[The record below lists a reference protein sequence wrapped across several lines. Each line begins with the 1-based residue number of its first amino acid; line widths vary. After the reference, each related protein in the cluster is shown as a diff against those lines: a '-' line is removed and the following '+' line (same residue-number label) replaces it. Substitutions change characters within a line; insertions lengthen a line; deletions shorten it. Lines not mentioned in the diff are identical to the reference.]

1 MTKLRFS
8 LTKLS
13 SRLWIRPM
21 VYSLAAIAWVVIAVL
36 VDTLIDHLWGV
47 DIPRETLV
55 NLFTILAS
63 TMLSVATFSVS
74 AVASAFG
81 AVGSSASPRATR
93 IVMSDSGVQSTL
105 AAFLATFI
113 YAVVA
118 ITSLSALEFHPAG
131 RFLLFIGF
139 VVLVSWVLVAFVTWV
154 DRVSRLG
161 KMATTLDS
169 VTAAARTTLSNPDIS
184 GTLGGLCS
192 DDTPPP
198 KGAQAIPFD
207 RFGYVQHVDMTKLQ
221 ALAEEWD
228 AKIWLHIRPGS
239 NVARRESIGRIATD
253 PPLDEDGL
261 AKIVRCIAIGS
272 ERSYDTDPR
281 FVMIILAEIADR
293 ALSPAVND
301 PGTAISILAH
311 QVELFHLWA
320 ETDLAAS
327 QRKPQFNRIFVPQ
340 IHAADLIED
349 AFGPTARDG
358 AGMIEVCVRLQKA
371 LRSIMHTDH
380 VKLRAAAAEY
390 RGIANEMAQQRLPI
404 ENQKN
409 KIDELAK
416 RPI

>member
-1 MTKLRFS
+1 
-8 LTKLS
+8 
-13 SRLWIRPM
+13 M
-21 VYSLAAIAWVVIAVL
+21 VYSLAAIGWVVIAVL
-36 VDTLIDHLWGV
+36 ADNLIDHLWGI

-81 AVGSSASPRATR
+81 AVGTSASPRATR

-118 ITSLSALEFHPAG
+118 ITSLSALQFHPAG
-131 RFLLFIGF
+131 RFLLFTGF
-139 VVLVSWVLVAFVTWV
+139 VILVSWVLVAFVTWV

-169 VTAAARTTLSNPDIS
+169 VTAAARTTLSNQDIS

-198 KGAQAIPFD
+198 ENAQAIRFD
-207 RFGYVQHVDMTKLQ
+207 RFGYVQHVDMAKLQ
-221 ALAEEWD
+221 TLCEEWD
-228 AKIWLHIRPGS
+228 AKIWLNIRAGS
-239 NVARRESIGRIATD
+239 NVARRESIGCISTNQ
-253 PPLDEDGL
+253 PLEQESL
-261 AKIVRCIAIGS
+261 TKILRCIAVGS

-320 ETDLAAS
+320 ETDIAAS
-327 QRKPQFNRIFVPQ
+327 KVEPQFDRIYVPP
-340 IHAADLIED
+340 IRAADLIED

-358 AGMIEVCVRLQKA
+358 AGMIEVCIRLQKA

-380 VKLRAAAAEY
+380 EKLRDAAAEF
-390 RGIANEMAQQRLPI
+390 RRIANEMAQQQLPV
-404 ENQKN
+404 ENQKS
-409 KIDELAK
+409 KIDELAN
-416 RPI
+416 RPL